1 MRKHLAVNDLSNY
14 DELEVVEMLEKVS
27 LSVVNIG
34 TLKLMQRNF
43 YQAVP
48 VRGAGSGIIIEE
60 DGLILT
66 NRHVIE
72 GAKEIAIAFTDG
84 SVVKGIIIGGCTTH
98 DIAVIQV
105 EKKDLPVAELGDS
118 EKVRVGQRVYAI
130 GNPLGLVG
138 GPSVTFGVVSALNRT
153 IKTQKGMIEGLLQ
166 TDAAINPGNSGGA
179 LIDMQGNII
188 GVNTAIIPFAQGIGF
203 AIPMNIAK
211 QCGTEIVANGAHT
224 KAFLG
229 ISGLTLTKEAA
240 AYYGFPT
247 EQGVF
252 LAQVGRGSP
261 AEKAGIIPGDIVLE
275 FNGKEINTAEE
286 LVAETEKINPGDKVE
301 IVILRQA
308 KKRTVSAILEATP

>member
-1 MRKHLAVNDLSNY
+1 MANY

-118 EKVRVGQRVYAI
+118 EKMRVGQRVYAI

-179 LIDMQGNII
+179 LVDIQGNII

-211 QCGTEIVANGAHT
+211 QCSTEIVANGAHT

-229 ISGLTLTKEAA
+229 ISGLTLTKEVA

-275 FNGKEINTAEE
+275 FN
-286 LVAETEKINPGDKVE
+286 
-301 IVILRQA
+301 
-308 KKRTVSAILEATP
+308 